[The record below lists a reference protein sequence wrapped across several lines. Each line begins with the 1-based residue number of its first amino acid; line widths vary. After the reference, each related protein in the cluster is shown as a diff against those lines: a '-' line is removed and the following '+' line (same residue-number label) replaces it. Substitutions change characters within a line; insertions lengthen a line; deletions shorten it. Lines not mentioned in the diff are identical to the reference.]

1 MLRVLAA
8 LGAALAVGALLVV
21 LAGQDPAAAGLAM
34 LRGAFGSADR
44 MAVTLNKATP
54 YLLAATGV
62 ALCFRAGL
70 VNIGAE
76 GQIALGGLAA
86 TAVALPLGEAMPILP
101 ALLAACLAGAA
112 WSALAGLLRA
122 WRGVHE
128 VLGTLLLNFVALL
141 LVAEALRGPLGEEG
155 SGFPQS
161 PLLDPAAWL
170 PKLVA
175 GTELHVGLLA
185 ALAAAVA
192 VQLVLGRS
200 VAGFHWRMLGH
211 SPRAARYAG
220 IPVGLATIGVM
231 AAGGSLAGLA
241 GGIEALGVHY
251 RLIEGF
257 GAGFGFT
264 AVAIALT
271 AAASPLAAIPAA
283 IFFAALETGALA
295 MQRQTGLPA
304 SLVQAI
310 EGLAL
315 IFALMGLGRAR

>member
-86 TAVALPLGEAMPILP
+86 TAAALALGEAMPILP
-101 ALLAACLAGAA
+101 ALLAAMLAGAA

-141 LVAEALRGPLGEEG
+141 LVAEALHGRLGEEG
-155 SGFPQS
+155 AGFPQS

-175 GTELHVGLLA
+175 GTELHAGLLV
-185 ALAAAVA
+185 ALAAALG
-192 VQLVLGRS
+192 VQAVLGRS
-200 VAGFHWRMLGH
+200 VVGFRWRMLGH
-211 SPRAARYAG
+211 SPRAAHYAG
-220 IPVGLATIGVM
+220 VRVGLATVGVM
-231 AAGGSLAGLA
+231 AAGGALAGLA
-241 GGIEALGVHY
+241 GGIEVLGVHY

-257 GAGFGFT
+257 GTGFGFT